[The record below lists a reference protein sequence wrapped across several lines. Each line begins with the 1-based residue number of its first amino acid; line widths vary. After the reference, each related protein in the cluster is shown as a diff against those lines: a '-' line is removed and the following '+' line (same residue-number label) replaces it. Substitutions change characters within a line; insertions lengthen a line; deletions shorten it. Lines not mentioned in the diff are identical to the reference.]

1 MEESLNAPRNVL
13 LAAILVMFTA
23 AFSTASD
30 IYIAQNAAGGNT
42 GADCAD
48 AHAASWFNSSSNWGS
63 NASLIGPGT
72 TVHLCGIF
80 NAPAGASNYL
90 TFQAAGTSGSP
101 ITLLFEDGAVLTAP
115 YWSGAAVTS
124 NGKSWIVVNGGTNG
138 TIQATANGS
147 SPTYANQNGNGTGLL
162 MSGSSNS
169 TVENLTIS
177 NLYVDNSVSDG
188 ASGNNVDGIAWYG
201 GSNITITRN
210 TCHDVR
216 WCYIYG
222 YGYAGTGGTTSG
234 VTISWNTCY
243 NIDHCIVVG
252 DSAYPNAASFLTGSN
267 CSNIVYGN
275 EAYNFSNWDNSA
287 DLNHHD
293 GIHTWANQNGSSYY
307 VCVISNYIHGSLSSS
322 GAYFGGGYYIEST
335 TAGGVAANNIVDS
348 SSSPA
353 NSCDTGAIGSAN
365 GTSAANGS
373 GEIVVNNTVVGGCQ
387 AQGEEYAAES
397 MTNETF
403 ENNYAGKGPTYLL
416 TGSPFGPANT
426 FTVADYNVYGLSQ
439 GANPFYGTAPSCES
453 GAVFS
458 GWQSCGWDAHGKTA
472 TVTLN
477 SDYTL
482 PSGSPLIGAGAN
494 LSSLGITALL
504 TGAPQTFGAQ
514 GSCGTGC
521 ATRPASGAWDVG
533 AYEYGASSAPAAPT
547 GLSAVVQ

>member
-1 MEESLNAPRNVL
+1 MNRPLKVL
-13 LAAILVMFTA
+13 TVMLFISVTA
-23 AFSTASD
+23 LFSSAND
-30 IYIAQNAAGGNT
+30 IYIAQTAAGGNT

-48 AHAASWFNSSSNWGS
+48 AYALTFFNNSANWGS
-63 NASLIGPGT
+63 GSNKIGPGT
-72 TVHLCGIF
+72 TVHLCGTF
-80 NAPAGASNYL
+80 SAPAGANNYL
-90 TFQAAGTSGSP
+90 TFQAGGNSANP
-101 ITLLFEDGAVLTAP
+101 ITLLFEDGAVLTAT
-115 YWSGAAVTS
+115 YWGGAAITS
-124 NGKSWIVVNGGTNG
+124 DGNNWIVVNGGTNG
-138 TIQATANGS
+138 IIQATANGS
-147 SPTYANQNGNGTGLL
+147 SLASQNGSGVGVL

-169 TVENLTIS
+169 TVENLTLS
-177 NLYVDNSVSDG
+177 DLYVDSSVTDS
-188 ASGNNVDGIAWYG
+188 ASGNNVDGVVWYG

-222 YGYAGTGGTTSG
+222 YGYPGSGGTTSG

-252 DSAYPNAASFLTGSN
+252 DSGYPNAASFLSGSN

-275 EAYNFSNWDNSA
+275 EAYNFSNWDNSS

-348 SSSPA
+348 SSSHA

-373 GEIVVNNTVVGGCQ
+373 GEIIVNNTVVGGCQ

-397 MTNETF
+397 TTNDTF
-403 ENNYAGKGPTYLL
+403 ENNYASTGPTYVL
-416 TGSPFGPANT
+416 TGSPYGPANT
-426 FTVADYNVYGLSQ
+426 FTVADYNVYGLAQ
-439 GANPFYGTAPSCES
+439 GANPFYGTASGCES
-453 GAVFS
+453 GANFAA
-458 GWQSCGWDAHGKTA
+458 WQSCGWDAHGKTA

-477 SDYTL
+477 SNYTL

-514 GSCGTGC
+514 GLCGTGC
-521 ATRPASGAWDVG
+521 IARPSTGAWDVG
-533 AYEYGASSAPAAPT
+533 AYPYSATAGNPPAAPT
-547 GLSAVVQ
+547 GLSAQVN

>member
-1 MEESLNAPRNVL
+1 LNRTLKVFPAIVFIFVTVL
-13 LAAILVMFTA
+13 
-23 AFSTASD
+23 FSSASD

-48 AHAASWFNSSSNWGS
+48 AYALTWFNNSANWGS
-63 NASLIGPGT
+63 ATGKIGPGT
-72 TVHLCGIF
+72 TVHLCGTF
-80 NAPAGASNYL
+80 NAPAGANNYL
-90 TFQAAGTSGSP
+90 SFQAGGNSTNP

-115 YWSGAAVTS
+115 YWSGPGITS
-124 NGKSWIVVNGGTNG
+124 NGNNWIVINGGTNG

-147 SPTYANQNGNGTGLL
+147 ALANQNGSGVAVY

-177 NLYVDNSVSDG
+177 DLYVDSSVTDS
-188 ASGNNVDGIAWYG
+188 ASGNNVDAIEWYG

-222 YGYAGTGGTTSG
+222 YGYPGSGGTTSG
-234 VTISWNTCY
+234 MTISWNTCY

-252 DSAYPNAASFLTGSN
+252 DSGYPNTASFLTGSN
-267 CSNIVYGN
+267 CSNIVYAN
-275 EAYNFSNWDNSA
+275 EAYNFSNWDNLS

-307 VCVISNYIHGSLSSS
+307 VCVISNYIHGSLSSA

-335 TAGGVAANNIVDS
+335 TANGVAANNIVDS
-348 SSSPA
+348 SSSST

-373 GEIVVNNTVVGGCQ
+373 GEIIVNNTVVGGCK
-387 AQGEEYAAES
+387 AQGQEYSAES
-397 MTNETF
+397 ATNDTF
-403 ENNYAGKGPTYLL
+403 ENNYASTAPTYVL
-416 TGSPFGPANT
+416 TGSPYGPSNT
-426 FTVADYNVYGLSQ
+426 FRVADYNVYGLAQ
-439 GANPFYGTAPSCES
+439 GANPFFGTSPSCES
-453 GAVFS
+453 GANFAA
-458 GWQSCGWDAHGKTA
+458 WQSCGWDAHGKTA

-494 LSSLGITALL
+494 LTSLGITALL

-521 ATRPASGAWDVG
+521 AARPSTGAWDVG
-533 AYEYGASSAPAAPT
+533 AYPYAAGTGTAPAAPT
-547 GLSAVVQ
+547 GLSAQVN